1 MFIWTAVIS
10 LIISILVF
18 PVIKSFLI
26 LHGIEKQNF
35 EGTKIPNA
43 TGVLISISLLI
54 TSSII
59 IVTPD
64 VFGDLRN
71 FKDPLMHIFILT
83 FAASFAGFIDDI
95 FSIDEIRGF
104 KSHLGEL
111 LKGRVTTGMLKAI
124 LGLAVALIIAAF
136 TQDNLAGIV
145 SAMFVI
151 GLSMNA
157 FNLLDIR
164 PGRALKIYILMMVV
178 LILTPVALNMV
189 IFPAYW
195 HLVGAVISP
204 ALILLYDD
212 LSKKSMIGDTGANVL
227 GAIVGYAVISTFTGN
242 IRLVILALLLI
253 FNFVADRW
261 SITKMIE
268 SQPLLNKLD
277 RLGRK

>member
-1 MFIWTAVIS
+1 MFIWTTVIS

-18 PVIKSFLI
+18 PAIKKFLI
-26 LHGIEKQNF
+26 LHGIEKQNY
-35 EGTKIPNA
+35 EGIKIPNA

-59 IVTPD
+59 IITPD

-83 FAASFAGFIDDI
+83 FTASFAGFVDDI
-95 FSIDEIRGF
+95 FSKDEIRGF
-104 KSHLGEL
+104 KSHLREL
-111 LKGRVTTGMLKAI
+111 FEGRITTGILKAI
-124 LGLAVALIIAAF
+124 LGLAVALIIASF
-136 TQDNLAGIV
+136 TQGSVVDIV

-164 PGRALKIYILMMVV
+164 PGRVLKAYIFIMVI
-178 LILTPVALNMV
+178 LILTPVTLNMV
-189 IFPAYW
+189 IFPTYW
-195 HLVGAVISP
+195 HLIGAVISP
-204 ALILLYDD
+204 AVILLRDD
-212 LSKKSMIGDTGANVL
+212 LSKRSMIGDTGANVL

-242 IRLVILALLLI
+242 IRIVILILLI
-253 FNFVADRW
+253 VFNFVADRW

-268 SQPLLNKLD
+268 NQPILNKLD

>member
-59 IVTPD
+59 IITPD

-83 FAASFAGFIDDI
+83 FTASFAGFIDDI
-95 FSIDEIRGF
+95 FSTDEIRGF
-104 KSHLGEL
+104 RGHLGEL

-124 LGLAVALIIAAF
+124 LGLAIALIIAAF

-164 PGRALKIYILMMVV
+164 PGRALKIYILMMAV

-195 HLVGAVISP
+195 HLAGVVISP

-268 SQPLLNKLD
+268 SQPLLNTLD